1 LEDEPSISWHHET
14 IYQYIVRD
22 QKNGGKL
29 YQLLCHQNKTDRK
42 SDGNQHRRHEIPNRV
57 EIDEC
62 L

>member
-1 LEDEPSISWHHET
+1 MNQASLGTMKRSINN
-14 IYQYIVRD
+14 IVRD